1 MSRRGVPDD
10 PDDPDE
16 PLKLDAPTVARLTRE
31 ATAKGAPADVIH
43 FDSGLSGFGLRLRR
57 GAGGRVRASYVA
69 QYRSHGRTRRM
80 KVGAV
85 EKLNPDAARKKAKE
99 ILAKVELGGDP
110 QADKVKARLKAGN
123 TLLAVA
129 TEYLD
134 GPQAAKLRPAS
145 LRVTKLYLLGRAY
158 FGPLHAVAA
167 ADVTL
172 ADVAQRITAITKNS
186 GSVTASRA
194 RAALSAMYRWAM
206 GMELVPANPVV
217 GSIKPK
223 DSTPRERVLED
234 AELAAAWRACEGNDD
249 FGRIVRLLILTGC
262 RRSEIGGLRW
272 DEIKFDKR
280 VLVLPAERVKN
291 AHTLTL
297 PLSDAALAIIR
308 SVPRVLG
315 RAHVFGGYKD
325 KGFMNW
331 PAGAA
336 LGEQLGGK
344 VTWRIHDLRRTV
356 ATKMAEDLK
365 VWPHVVEAV
374 LNHYGG
380 SRAGVAGVYNKAGYA
395 AEMRDALDKWADHV
409 EAIVARP
416 RLSQRA

>member
-1 MSRRGVPDD
+1 MSKRGVPDD
-10 PDDPDE
+10 LDE
-16 PLKLDAPTVARLTRE
+16 PLKLDAPTVARLTRQ

-43 FDSGLSGFGLRLRR
+43 FDDGLSGFGLRLRR

-85 EKLNPDAARKKAKE
+85 EKLNANEARQAAKK
-99 ILAKVELGGDP
+99 ILRDVDLGGDP
-110 QADKVKARLKAGN
+110 QADKVAKRLKAGN
-123 TLLAVA
+123 TVHAIA

-134 GPQAAKLRPAS
+134 AKKSALRPAS
-145 LRVTKLYLLGRAY
+145 LRVTKLYLQGKAY

-172 ADVAQRITAITKNS
+172 ADVALRLRTISKNS
-186 GSVTASRA
+186 GTVTASRA

-206 GMELVPANPVV
+206 GEGLLGPNPVNPV
-217 GSIKPK
+217 ADTNKPE

-262 RRSEIGGLRW
+262 RRAEIGGLRW
-272 DEIKFDKR
+272 SEVNFEKR

-291 AHTLTL
+291 KHTLTL

-308 SVPRVLG
+308 SMPRVLG
-315 RAHVFGGYKD
+315 RAHVFGGRKD

-336 LGEQLGGK
+336 LGERLGAP

-356 ATKMAEDLK
+356 ATKMAEDLG
-365 VWPHVVEAV
+365 VFPHVVEAV

-380 SRAGVAGVYNKAGYA
+380 TRAGIAGVYNKAGYRD
-395 AEMRDALDKWADHV
+395 EMRDALDRWADHV

-416 RLSQRA
+416 RLRKTQ